1 MDTIYKD
8 INILILESDIELEK
22 AYSNLCFANT
32 MIFIESEQNDST
44 ISKIISAFKA
54 FISKCIENIK
64 NIYYKLKEKLN
75 EFIIQRKL
83 NNLANFSK
91 MVDAAKKSG
100 KTSFECID
108 IDKIISLLKEE
119 SKFYK
124 SSINKFSY
132 NYINGKQTPDKAEKD
147 IKNIEMQMEK
157 YSEKLNE
164 LLNSPRIY
172 NINEAERIISK
183 LTKDKEYI
191 EILNNYTKEIKDVER
206 YTINVMKS
214 INEYREEN
222 GLNNLNKIQSIIA
235 KSIIYMRDHS
245 LSIVTNVINFMTI
258 LPFLKDFVSTQ
269 VQIFNTGL
277 SGGSEKEI
285 KQAGIDGITNM
296 VDRLNPLNSSPIE
309 AVGSVSVTALNVAN
323 IVNNKKKKKQRIDQI
338 DKIYQSPSL
347 KFK

>member
-32 MIFIESEQNDST
+32 MIFIESEQNEFT
-44 ISKIISAFKA
+44 INKIISAFKA

-147 IKNIEMQMEK
+147 IKIIEMQMEK

-235 KSIIYMRDHS
+235 KLIIYMRDHS
-245 LSIVTNVINFMTI
+245 LSIVTNVINFITI

-269 VQIFNTGL
+269 VQIVNTGL
-277 SGGSEKEI
+277 SGGSEEEI
-285 KQAGIDGITNM
+285 NQAGIDGITNM

-309 AVGSVSVTALNVAN
+309 AIGSVSVTALNIAN
-323 IVNNKKKKKQRIDQI
+323 NVNNKKKKKQRIDEI